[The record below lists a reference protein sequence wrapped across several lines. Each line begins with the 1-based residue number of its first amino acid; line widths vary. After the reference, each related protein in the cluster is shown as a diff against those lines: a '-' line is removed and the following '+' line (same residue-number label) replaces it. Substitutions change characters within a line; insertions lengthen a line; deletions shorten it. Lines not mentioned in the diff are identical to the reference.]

1 MLQQRSISADER
13 LEESGKWI
21 LDQGSTAW
29 RQSAVL
35 QLSLRFPTVHGSL
48 MGRMCNEDP
57 QVFGVGFLCT
67 VGFIIANW
75 EALLWRQNRHHTIK
89 ATSDLTGRLRTCW
102 KEDPHSS
109 E

>member
-1 MLQQRSISADER
+1 MDFGPGQHSLETER
-13 LEESGKWI
+13 P
-21 LDQGSTAW
+21 
-29 RQSAVL
+29 VL
-35 QLSLRFPTVHGSL
+35 QLSLRFPTVQGSL
-48 MGRMCNEDP
+48 MGRMHNEDP